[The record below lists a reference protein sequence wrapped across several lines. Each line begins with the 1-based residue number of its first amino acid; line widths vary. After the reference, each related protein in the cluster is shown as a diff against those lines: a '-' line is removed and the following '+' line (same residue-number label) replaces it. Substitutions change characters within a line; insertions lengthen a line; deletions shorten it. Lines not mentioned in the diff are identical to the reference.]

1 MSMLSI
7 YAKFLHLTIGPIVI
21 AIHFGCS
28 FEGDFV
34 KTRVEEA
41 DDAIKDVE
49 KHVPRVEANDSLRK
63 LQATQSVGKP
73 AESTK
78 TKKKPVQMQLDF
90 SHLRSA
96 LDAISNR
103 NNTWSTTLEEQQNT
117 PMQNRSHPT
126 IQVTM
131 RQPEISSRNPVDQTV
146 PEKNATELKRKIE
159 AMRNRSHPTIQV
171 TFQH

>member
-1 MSMLSI
+1 MSQHVQMVEAVNSR
-7 YAKFLHLTIGPIVI
+7 PP
-21 AIHFGCS
+21 S
-28 FEGDFV
+28 
-34 KTRVEEA
+34 TRNQNKGKEA

-103 NNTWSTTLEEQQNT
+103 NNTRSAKLEEQQNT

-126 IQVTM
+126 IQVPL
-131 RQPEISSRNPVDQTV
+131 Q
-146 PEKNATELKRKIE
+146 
-159 AMRNRSHPTIQV
+159 
-171 TFQH
+171 